1 MKKRILILLGILII
15 GGGAAAGV
23 CWKMGVFSQQET
35 SGDSVYVTKISDLTG
50 QTSGVSNRYAGVV
63 EPQETV
69 SVELESGRTVK
80 EVQVKT
86 GDQVKKGQLL
96 FEYDLSSIQE
106 SLEEAQLDL
115 DRLKNEASSLN
126 ERIATLEKEKKK
138 ASQDNQLSY
147 TIEIET
153 NKMNLKKNEYS
164 QKSKQAEIDKL
175 QSATGNTEVRSSI
188 DGVIQKID
196 TSKLT
201 TEDNSSV
208 DDTDSGDFSQSDDS
222 SSGGSNA
229 FITILSTGAYR
240 IKGTVN
246 ELNVNSIVEGEPVI
260 IRSRVDDS
268 QTWKGTMGT
277 VDKDSASSGNNNNSF
292 YGMTDSSDSQTS
304 TSTYPFYVNLDSSD
318 GLMLGQ
324 HVYIEMD
331 EGQESQKTGIWL
343 SEVYIVDAD
352 TDSPYVWAADKKG
365 KLEKRSVI
373 LGQHDEEL
381 GEYEIA
387 DGLSKDDC
395 IAYPSD
401 ILEEGMSTTTNIED
415 AMDTGNI
422 DMQPLDDS
430 SFSED
435 PLPDT
440 ADTEG
445 VSEYEMS
452 DDGTVVDDPEA
463 VPVLKDV
470 NFSMEEGEYV
480 AIMGPSGSGKTTLM
494 NIIGCLDKPTE
505 GKFFLDGQDILNCS
519 ENDMSDIRLN
529 KIGFVFQSFHLLPR
543 QSALANVELPLNYA
557 KVPKKERRERAMKA
571 LERVGLADRV
581 DFQPNQLSGGQMQR
595 VAIARAIVNNPKLLL
610 ADEPT
615 GALDS
620 KSGAQVMELFQKLN
634 DEGVTVLMI
643 THDPD
648 IAAHAKRVVMIRDG
662 ELKEKEVK

>member
-1 MKKRILILLGILII
+1 MGKYIMALDAGTTSNRCILFNEKGERLSVAQREFTQYFPKPGWVEHDADEIWASMLGV
-15 GGGAAAGV
+15 AVEA
-23 CWKMGVFSQQET
+23 M
-35 SGDSVYVTKISDLTG
+35 TKIGADASKIAAIGITNQRETAIVWDKNTGVPVYHAIVWQCRRTSEYCDSLKARGLTEKF
-50 QTSGVSNRYAGVV
+50 R
-63 EPQETV
+63 E
-69 SVELESGRTVK
+69 
-80 EVQVKT
+80 KT
-86 GDQVKKGQLL
+86 GLVIDAYFSATKIKWILDNVEGAREKAQKGQLL

-208 DDTDSGDFSQSDDS
+208 DDTDSGDSSSDDS

-277 VDKDSASSGNNNNSF
+277 IDKDSASSGNNNNSF

-463 VPVLKDV
+463 VDDSIVDDSSSDESMNMTDGSSDSGEILDDNLMPV
-470 NFSMEEGEYV
+470 EE
-480 AIMGPSGSGKTTLM
+480 
-494 NIIGCLDKPTE
+494 DTE
-505 GKFFLDGQDILNCS
+505 
-519 ENDMSDIRLN
+519 E
-529 KIGFVFQSFHLLPR
+529 
-543 QSALANVELPLNYA
+543 
-557 KVPKKERRERAMKA
+557 
-571 LERVGLADRV
+571 
-581 DFQPNQLSGGQMQR
+581 
-595 VAIARAIVNNPKLLL
+595 
-610 ADEPT
+610 
-615 GALDS
+615 
-620 KSGAQVMELFQKLN
+620 AQ
-634 DEGVTVLMI
+634 
-643 THDPD
+643 
-648 IAAHAKRVVMIRDG
+648 
-662 ELKEKEVK
+662 

>member
-15 GGGAAAGV
+15 GGGATAGV
-23 CWKMGVFSQQET
+23 CWKMGVFGQQVS
-35 SGDSVYVTKISDLTG
+35 SGDSVYVTSISDLTG

-126 ERIATLEKEKKK
+126 EQISTLEKEKKK

-175 QSATGNTEVRSSI
+175 QNATGNTEVRSSI

-201 TEDNSSV
+201 TDDSSSV
-208 DDTDSGDFSQSDDS
+208 DDTEAGDTSYSDDG
-222 SSGGSNA
+222 SGSSNA

-246 ELNVNSIVEGEPVI
+246 ELNIGNIIEGEPVI
-260 IRSRVDDS
+260 IRSRVDNA

-277 VDKDSASSGNNNNSF
+277 IDKESATSSSNNSAYF
-292 YGMTDSSDSQTS
+292 GMTDSSDSQTS

-324 HVYIEMD
+324 HVYIEKD
-331 EGQESQKTGIWL
+331 EGQDNQKTGIWL

-352 TDSPYVWAADKKG
+352 TDSPYVWAADKNN

-373 LGQHDEEL
+373 LGQYDEEL

-401 ILEEGMSTTTNIED
+401 TLEEGMSTTTNIEE
-415 AMDTGNI
+415 AADTENI
-422 DMQPLDDS
+422 DMEPLDDS
-430 SFSED
+430 SFNDEALLDEDDSES
-435 PLPDT
+435 
-440 ADTEG
+440 

-452 DDGTVVDDPEA
+452 DDGTVIDDPEA
-463 VPVLKDV
+463 VEDSIVDDSPSDEMYTDESMDMTEDSFDSDEILDDELMPV
-470 NFSMEEGEYV
+470 EE
-480 AIMGPSGSGKTTLM
+480 
-494 NIIGCLDKPTE
+494 DTE
-505 GKFFLDGQDILNCS
+505 
-519 ENDMSDIRLN
+519 E
-529 KIGFVFQSFHLLPR
+529 
-543 QSALANVELPLNYA
+543 
-557 KVPKKERRERAMKA
+557 
-571 LERVGLADRV
+571 
-581 DFQPNQLSGGQMQR
+581 
-595 VAIARAIVNNPKLLL
+595 
-610 ADEPT
+610 
-615 GALDS
+615 
-620 KSGAQVMELFQKLN
+620 AQ
-634 DEGVTVLMI
+634 
-643 THDPD
+643 
-648 IAAHAKRVVMIRDG
+648 
-662 ELKEKEVK
+662 

>member
-15 GGGAAAGV
+15 GGAAGGV
-23 CWKMGVFSQQET
+23 CWKLGFFGQEQE
-35 SGDSVYVTKISDLTG
+35 SGETAYVTEISQITG
-50 QTSGVSNRYAGVV
+50 DVAGIANRYAGVV
-63 EPQETV
+63 EPQKTEE
-69 SVELESGRTVK
+69 VELENGRKVKTVK
-80 EVQVKT
+80 VKT
-86 GDQVKKGQLL
+86 GEEVKQGQLL
-96 FEYDLSSIQE
+96 FEYDLTSIQE
-106 SLEEAQLDL
+106 DLEETQLDL
-115 DRLKNEASSLN
+115 DRLKNEAASLS
-126 ERIATLEKEKKK
+126 EQIATLEKEKKQAEK
-138 ASQDNQLSY
+138 DDQLSY

-208 DDTDSGDFSQSDDS
+208 DDTDSGDSSQSDDS

-277 VDKDSASSGNNNNSF
+277 IDKDSASSGNNNNSF

-463 VPVLKDV
+463 VDDSIVDDSSSDESMDMTDGSSDSGEILDDNLMPV
-470 NFSMEEGEYV
+470 EE
-480 AIMGPSGSGKTTLM
+480 
-494 NIIGCLDKPTE
+494 DTE
-505 GKFFLDGQDILNCS
+505 
-519 ENDMSDIRLN
+519 E
-529 KIGFVFQSFHLLPR
+529 
-543 QSALANVELPLNYA
+543 
-557 KVPKKERRERAMKA
+557 
-571 LERVGLADRV
+571 
-581 DFQPNQLSGGQMQR
+581 
-595 VAIARAIVNNPKLLL
+595 
-610 ADEPT
+610 
-615 GALDS
+615 
-620 KSGAQVMELFQKLN
+620 AQ
-634 DEGVTVLMI
+634 
-643 THDPD
+643 
-648 IAAHAKRVVMIRDG
+648 
-662 ELKEKEVK
+662 